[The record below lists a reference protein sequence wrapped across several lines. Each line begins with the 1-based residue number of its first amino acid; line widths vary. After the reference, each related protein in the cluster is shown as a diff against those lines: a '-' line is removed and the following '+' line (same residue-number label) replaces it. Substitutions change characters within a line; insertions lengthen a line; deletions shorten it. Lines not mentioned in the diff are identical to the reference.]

1 MKTSIS
7 GVLWTEAGVIP
18 GAGDGFNALKLGGKK
33 VTFVTNNS
41 VRSQA
46 DYVSKFKTSGVDFN
60 PEEMI
65 HPLKSIIDYL
75 NMTNFEG
82 RIYCIANELFKN
94 SMKEAGFDV
103 IDDVSL
109 FRNIKT

>member
-1 MKTSIS
+1 MKDN
-7 GVLWTEAGVIP
+7 IP

-33 VTFVTNNS
+33 VSFVTNNS
-41 VRSQA
+41 VRSPK
-46 DYVSKFKTSGVDFN
+46 DYVDKFKSAGVDFDA
-60 PEEMI
+60 EDLV

-75 NMTNFEG
+75 NITNFEG

-94 SMKEAGFDV
+94 SIKEAGFDV

-109 FRNIKT
+109 SFS